1 MSFEVYDYRTD
12 VGNML
17 VTPQIRSRF
26 VRMEP
31 GEAAALHSH
40 DLGHEIFLVLAGR
53 AEFRID
59 GGTREVGPGQL
70 CVALADEIH
79 SVRTVG
85 DEPMT
90 MYLSVTPHIQPTHTG
105 RTADG
110 ERMPTRFAPS
120 QSYDVEPDDKPSMGR
135 WSISIWRR
143 LAPWRKMQRPLCG
156 CRRTRRIALRETPGR
171 MPPSRRGR
179 RCGGPYTR
187 CSDRRTILRTDGTL
201 WRIVSNGCRTLRNRW
216 VGFALIFFGLPIRNT
231 KAGEIRWLPSSWVLW
246 DAAQSRRCSIC
257 RIWRG

>member
-17 VTPQIRSRF
+17 ITPQIRSRF

-120 QSYDVEPDDKPSMGR
+120 QSYDVEPDDKPSMGEVVDLNLEAAR
-135 WSISIWRR
+135 A
-143 LAPWRKMQRPLCG
+143 LAQDAE
-156 CRRTRRIALRETPGR
+156 ALVRVQE
-171 MPPSRRGR
+171 
-179 RCGGPYTR
+179 
-187 CSDRRTILRTDGTL
+187 
-201 WRIVSNGCRTLRNRW
+201 
-216 VGFALIFFGLPIRNT
+216 
-231 KAGEIRWLPSSWVLW
+231 
-246 DAAQSRRCSIC
+246 DAADRLKGDTRKDAVVEAREAVWRSLYKVFRQAYDLADGWNALAD
-257 RIWRG
+257 RIERLPDA

>member
-1 MSFEVYDYRTD
+1 MEDHVSFQVYDYRTD
-12 VGNML
+12 VCNML

-26 VRMEP
+26 VRMQP
-31 GEAAALHSH
+31 GESASLHSH

-53 AEFRID
+53 AEFRIN

-110 ERMPTRFAPS
+110 QRMPTRFAPS
-120 QSYDVEPDDKPSMGR
+120 GSYDVEPDDTPSVDEVVNRSLEAARVLARDAAALERVHEETAGR
-135 WSISIWRR
+135 FRGGKDGAADAREAVWEALYRVFR
-143 LAPWRKMQRPLCG
+143 QAYELADGWN
-156 CRRTRRIALRETPGR
+156 ALADRVER
-171 MPPSRRGR
+171 MP
-179 RCGGPYTR
+179 
-187 CSDRRTILRTDGTL
+187 
-201 WRIVSNGCRTLRNRW
+201 
-216 VGFALIFFGLPIRNT
+216 
-231 KAGEIRWLPSSWVLW
+231 
-246 DAAQSRRCSIC
+246 DA
-257 RIWRG
+257 

>member
-1 MSFEVYDYRTD
+1 MSFQVYDYRSD
-12 VGNML
+12 VCNML

-31 GEAAALHSH
+31 GESASLHSH

-59 GGTREVGPGQL
+59 GGIREVGPGQL

-105 RTADG
+105 RTTDG
-110 ERMPTRFAPS
+110 VRMPTRFAPS
-120 QSYDVEPDDKPSMGR
+120 RSYDVEPDDAVPMGEVVNR
-135 WSISIWRR
+135 SLEAARALAKDAAALAQVQEETAGR
-143 LAPWRKMQRPLCG
+143 LHGDRKEAVEAREAVWE
-156 CRRTRRIALRETPGR
+156 ALYRVFRQAYDLADGWNALADRVER
-171 MPPSRRGR
+171 MP
-179 RCGGPYTR
+179 GG
-187 CSDRRTILRTDGTL
+187 
-201 WRIVSNGCRTLRNRW
+201 
-216 VGFALIFFGLPIRNT
+216 
-231 KAGEIRWLPSSWVLW
+231 
-246 DAAQSRRCSIC
+246 
-257 RIWRG
+257 

>member
-1 MSFEVYDYRTD
+1 MSFQVYDYRTD

-26 VRMEP
+26 VRMQP
-31 GEAAALHSH
+31 GESASFHSH

-105 RTADG
+105 RTAGG

-120 QSYDVEPDDKPSMGR
+120 SSYDVEPDDTPSVGEVVNRSLEAARALAQDAVALERVHEETAGR
-135 WSISIWRR
+135 FRGGKDGAAEAREAVWEALYRVFR
-143 LAPWRKMQRPLCG
+143 QAYELADGWN
-156 CRRTRRIALRETPGR
+156 ALADRVER
-171 MPPSRRGR
+171 MPEG
-179 RCGGPYTR
+179 
-187 CSDRRTILRTDGTL
+187 
-201 WRIVSNGCRTLRNRW
+201 
-216 VGFALIFFGLPIRNT
+216 
-231 KAGEIRWLPSSWVLW
+231 
-246 DAAQSRRCSIC
+246 
-257 RIWRG
+257 